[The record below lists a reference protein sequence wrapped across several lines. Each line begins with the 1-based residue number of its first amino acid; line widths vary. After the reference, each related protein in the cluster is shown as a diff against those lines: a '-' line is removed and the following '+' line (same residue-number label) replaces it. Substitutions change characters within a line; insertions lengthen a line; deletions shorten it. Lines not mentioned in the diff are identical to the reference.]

1 MKRKSVFIAAVLC
14 LSLAGCSIENEKV
27 ESAESVIETEET
39 ITEVIEEEISVSIE
53 EIDLENSL
61 DITDIV
67 VDIMENYDDYKEI
80 ALKHGMIYTDG
91 TKTDGPV
98 MMEEITPYEPGEAV
112 AEYDV
117 VGVKSK
123 YKLVEL
129 YAEDYETIY
138 DELKDMTEEELHE
151 YIVYECSDNYWSGD
165 EYAYEYYEAG
175 MPYLE
180 LSRLINS
187 ERLKFY
193 AGLTV
198 EEWAA
203 LSIEEQRD
211 TVAKMA
217 MQWRKNYNVERR
229 ELNKETEKELEEL
242 ASYGRKVPKNAGD
255 DYEAWYKSNEML
267 LTKISNIDFTAE
279 KELPYYITE
288 DEDGYYITE
297 DDLKALWKEQG
308 SPEDKNLK
316 MEFYGYT
323 FSYDINNL
331 YPDW

>member
-14 LSLAGCSIENEKV
+14 LSLAGCSTENEKV

-39 ITEVIEEEISVSIE
+39 STETIEEEISVSIE

-112 AEYDV
+112 TEYDV
-117 VGVKSK
+117 VGVKPK
-123 YKLVEL
+123 HKLVEI

-151 YIVYECSDNYWSGD
+151 FIVHDCLDTFWEED
-165 EYAYEYYEAG
+165 EYAQDYLDEG
-175 MPYLE
+175 MSYLE
-180 LSRLINS
+180 VGRLVNS
-187 ERLKFY
+187 ERFKVY

-217 MQWRKNYNVERR
+217 MQWGKNYNVERR

-255 DYEAWYKSNEML
+255 DYEAWYKSNEREIII
-267 LTKISNIDFTAE
+267 ISNIDFTVG
-279 KELPYYITE
+279 KVLPDYITE
-288 DEDGYYITE
+288 EDGRYYVSQE
-297 DDLKALWKEQG
+297 DLRDLYESQG
-308 SPEDKNLK
+308 SPEDKNLE
-316 MEFYGYT
+316 MEFYGYH

>member
-1 MKRKSVFIAAVLC
+1 MKKYSLVLLMFM
-14 LSLAGCSIENEKV
+14 LSLVACSKKDIDVV
-27 ESAESVIETEET
+27 ETTVEVEET
-39 ITEVIEEEISVSIE
+39 TESEEETFEYSE
-53 EIDLENSL
+53 YIDTKL
-61 DITDIV
+61 DITSLVNEIA
-67 VDIMENYDDYKEI
+67 ENYDDYKEI

-98 MMEEITPYEPGEAV
+98 MMEEITPYEPGENV

-117 VGVKSK
+117 VGVESK

-129 YAEDYETIY
+129 YPEDYETIY

-165 EYAYEYYEAG
+165 EYAYEYFEAG

-229 ELNKETEKELEEL
+229 ELNEETKKELEEL

-255 DYEAWYKSNEML
+255 DYEAWYKSNERDIII
-267 LTKISNIDFTAE
+267 ISNIDFTVG
-279 KELPYYITE
+279 KVLPDYITE
-288 DEDGYYITE
+288 ADGRYYVSQ
-297 DDLKALWKEQG
+297 DDLRDLYESQG
-308 SPEDKNLK
+308 SPEDKNLE
-316 MEFYGYT
+316 MEFYGYH
-323 FSYDINNL
+323 FSYDVSNI
-331 YPDW
+331 DF